1 MIKILN
7 FIYSIL
13 DKKQKTFFLYITFL
27 SFIAMIFE
35 TFTIVS
41 IMSVLN
47 LFSDIN
53 TNALLN
59 KIQTFLNIDEDSLV
73 KIIILIA
80 GSVFVVKTVFLI
92 YFIKIL
98 LRFIEEVKVD
108 QSNNL
113 FLYYLNQ
120 PFIFHVNKNS
130 SELLRNLTEAPAL
143 GLIIRTLVDFIL
155 EFIVLI
161 GLIIF
166 LIYLN
171 LLITFISILIFL
183 FFSAIFYFFINKRA
197 QKWGI
202 ARKESAGNKLKKLQ
216 QGFAAIRDIKI
227 LNKEKFFSD
236 SFSYSNKI
244 ESENTYNNAFFSS
257 LPKIL
262 FELVCILLVI
272 IVFYYI
278 FFEKKDIVHF
288 LPIISA
294 YAFAAYRLIPSVIKI
309 LNANQ
314 TLKYWFPV
322 TEPYIEK
329 SISYKNNKNNEKIK
343 NNNNLNEIKNVNFLK
358 SENNHIKFKNVN
370 FNFKNRTNF
379 VLKKINLEFNKN
391 DFIGIFG
398 ESGSGKTTFV
408 NLLLGLYQPVEG
420 QILFGEKSIFQDL
433 KSWRKLLSFIPQN
446 IYILDDTVIKNVAFG
461 HENEKI
467 DIERVKHSLKK
478 ANAYEFV
485 NSLENKL
492 HTNCGELGEFLSG
505 GQRQRIAIARAL
517 YNDSK
522 ILVFDEFT
530 NFLDSDNEKKIM
542 NEISNLKNKT
552 RIIVSHKKSTL
563 NFCNKLFEIKDN
575 TLIKKL

>member
-41 IMSVLN
+41 IMSVLK

-59 KIQTFLNIDEDSLV
+59 KLQIFLNINEGSLV
-73 KIIILIA
+73 QIIVLIA

-92 YFIKIL
+92 YYIKIKT
-98 LRFIEEVKVD
+98 RFIEDVKVD

-120 PFIFHVNKNS
+120 PFTFHINKNS
-130 SELLRNLTEAPAL
+130 SELVRNLTEAQAL
-143 GLIIRTLVDFIL
+143 GLIVRTLVEFIL

-166 LIYLN
+166 LINLN
-171 LLITFISILIFL
+171 PLITFISILIFL
-183 FFSAIFYFFINKRA
+183 FFSTIFYFYINKRA

-257 LPKIL
+257 LPRIL

-278 FFEKKDIVHF
+278 YIEKKDIVHF

-314 TLKYWFPV
+314 ALKYWFPI

-329 SISYKNNKNNEKIK
+329 SVSYKKNKNIK
-343 NNNNLNEIKNVNFLK
+343 NNNNLNKSKNINFLDA
-358 SENNHIKFKNVN
+358 ENNHIKFKNVN
-370 FNFKNRTNF
+370 FNFENRTNF
-379 VLKKINLEFNKN
+379 VLKKINIELNKN

-408 NLLLGLYQPVEG
+408 NLLLGLYQPMEG

-433 KSWRKLLSFIPQN
+433 GSWRKLLSFIPQN

-461 HENEKI
+461 HDNEKI
-467 DIERVKHSLKK
+467 DIEKVEHSLKK

-485 NSLENKL
+485 NSLEKKL

>member
-59 KIQTFLNIDEDSLV
+59 KIQTFLNIDEGSLV
-73 KIIILIA
+73 KIIVLIA
-80 GSVFVVKTVFLI
+80 GSVFVIKTVFLI
-92 YFIKIL
+92 YYIKI
-98 LRFIEEVKVD
+98 RTQFIEDVKVD

-120 PFIFHVNKNS
+120 PFIFHINKNS
-130 SELLRNLTEAPAL
+130 SELVRNLNEAAAL
-143 GLIIRTLVDFIL
+143 GLIVRTLVEFIL

-166 LIYLN
+166 LINLN

-183 FFSAIFYFFINKRA
+183 FFSTIFYFFINKRA

-202 ARKESAGNKLKKLQ
+202 ARQESAGNKLKKLQ

-236 SFSYSNKI
+236 SFSYSNTE
-244 ESENTYNNAFFSS
+244 ESKNTYKNNFFTS

-278 FFEKKDIVHF
+278 YIEKKDIVHF

-314 TLKYWFPV
+314 TLKFWFPV
-322 TEPYIEK
+322 TEPYIKK
-329 SISYKNNKNNEKIK
+329 SVSYKNNKKIQ
-343 NNNNLNEIKNVNFLK
+343 NIDNLNKIKNVNFLE

-379 VLKKINLEFNKN
+379 VLKEINLEFNKN

-408 NLLLGLYQPVEG
+408 NLLLGLYQPVKG

-433 KSWRKLLSFIPQN
+433 ESWRKLLSFIPQN

-467 DIERVKHSLKK
+467 DIEKVKHSLKK

-542 NEISNLKNKT
+542 NEISNLKNQT
-552 RIIVSHKKSTL
+552 RIIVSHKNSTL

>member
-59 KIQTFLNIDEDSLV
+59 KIQTFLNIDEVSLV
-73 KIIILIA
+73 KIIVLIA

-92 YFIKIL
+92 YFMKIKT
-98 LRFIEEVKVD
+98 RFIEDVKVD

-120 PFIFHVNKNS
+120 PFIFHINKNS
-130 SELLRNLTEAPAL
+130 SELVRNLNEASAF
-143 GLIIRTLVDFIL
+143 GLIVRTLVEFIL

-166 LIYLN
+166 LINVN

-183 FFSAIFYFFINKRA
+183 FFSTIFYFFINKRA

-202 ARKESAGNKLKKLQ
+202 ARQESAGNKLKKLQ
-216 QGFAAIRDIKI
+216 QGFAAIRDIKM

-236 SFSYSNKI
+236 SFAYSNTE
-244 ESENTYNNAFFSS
+244 ESKNTYKNNFFTS

-272 IVFYYI
+272 IVFYFIYI
-278 FFEKKDIVHF
+278 EKKDIVHF

-314 TLKYWFPV
+314 TLKFWFPV
-322 TEPYIEK
+322 TVPYIEK
-329 SISYKNNKNNEKIK
+329 SISYKNDKKIK
-343 NNNNLNEIKNVNFLK
+343 DNNNLNKIKNVNSLE

-433 KSWRKLLSFIPQN
+433 ASWRKLLSFIPQN

-467 DIERVKHSLKK
+467 DIEKVKHSLKK

-542 NEISNLKNKT
+542 NEISNLKDQT
-552 RIIVSHKKSTL
+552 RIIVSHKNSTL

>member
-59 KIQTFLNIDEDSLV
+59 KIQTFLNIDEGSLV
-73 KIIILIA
+73 KIIVLIA

-92 YFIKIL
+92 YYIKIKT
-98 LRFIEEVKVD
+98 RFIEDVKVD

-120 PFIFHVNKNS
+120 PFIFHINKNS
-130 SELLRNLTEAPAL
+130 SELVRNLNEAAAL
-143 GLIIRTLVDFIL
+143 GSIVRTLVEFIL

-166 LIYLN
+166 LINLN

-183 FFSAIFYFFINKRA
+183 FFSTIFYFFINKRA

-216 QGFAAIRDIKI
+216 QGFAAIRDIKM

-236 SFSYSNKI
+236 SFSYSNTE
-244 ESENTYNNAFFSS
+244 ESKNTYKNSFFLS

-278 FFEKKDIVHF
+278 YIEKKDIVHF

-314 TLKYWFPV
+314 TLKFWFPV

-329 SISYKNNKNNEKIK
+329 SVSYKNNKKIK
-343 NNNNLNEIKNVNFLK
+343 NNNNLNKIKNVNFLE

-433 KSWRKLLSFIPQN
+433 ESWRKLLSFIPQN

-467 DIERVKHSLKK
+467 DIEKVKHSLKK

-542 NEISNLKNKT
+542 NEISNLKNQT
-552 RIIVSHKKSTL
+552 RIIVSHKNSTL

-575 TLIKKL
+575 ILIKKL